1 MLHGVND
8 FGPISS
14 WLNSHGCTFLAKPGK
29 LSMYVYLFHVQVIL
43 LCKHVIIPE
52 HSLTASLFYLALVLS
67 FSALVMATMK
77 RMRRHSTH

>member
-1 MLHGVND
+1 
-8 FGPISS
+8 
-14 WLNSHGCTFLAKPGK
+14 
-29 LSMYVYLFHVQVIL
+29 MYVYLFHVQVIL

-52 HSLTASLFYLALVLS
+52 HSLTGSLFYLALVLS